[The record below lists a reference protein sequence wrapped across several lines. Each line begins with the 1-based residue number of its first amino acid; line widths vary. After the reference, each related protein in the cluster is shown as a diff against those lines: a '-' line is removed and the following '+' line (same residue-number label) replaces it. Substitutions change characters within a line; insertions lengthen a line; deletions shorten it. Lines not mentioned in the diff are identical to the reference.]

1 MANPVKALHDEIAA
15 ALVTVA
21 ESKWYAREA
30 ESNDA
35 PPRYVWV
42 PGGGKLE
49 GARANGRNPRTVGQ
63 IKFRCAVVCWGADDD
78 DAWRLM
84 AALVSVVPR
93 VVEGRNFEIGQV
105 SHTNPPWISDGVSIT
120 VEVSLLVTVL
130 EQNFDGVAEPGSS
143 EGDVDRK
150 LRVAAP
156 LTPETI
162 DPALSTA
169 GDDVLESNEP

>member
-1 MANPVKALHDEIAA
+1 
-15 ALVTVA
+15 
-21 ESKWYAREA
+21 
-30 ESNDA
+30 
-35 PPRYVWV
+35 
-42 PGGGKLE
+42 
-49 GARANGRNPRTVGQ
+49 
-63 IKFRCAVVCWGADDD
+63 
-78 DAWRLM
+78 M